1 MNGYILYQTKMYAS
15 GLFKKF
21 PIELSI
27 YITEYTDDYRI
38 RGCKQLSS
46 IVPEYN
52 EYQSLNNLP
61 CYTNKVT
68 SLCLFAKQYRR
79 EICNKFIENFLDE
92 TLYFR
97 EQYQLANGL
106 PEYRYSLENIIDIYM
121 IRISKYI
128 KNNPKYRSFELI
140 LLDSYDHNKIYNYFR
155 KILHSK
161 VF

>member
-1 MNGYILYQTKMYAS
+1 MYSS
-15 GLFKKF
+15 GLYKQL

-27 YITEYTDDYRI
+27 YITKYTDDYRI

-46 IVPEYN
+46 MIPKKKEYTL
-52 EYQSLNNLP
+52 LNNLP
-61 CYTNKVT
+61 CYTNKVM
-68 SLCLFAKQYRR
+68 SLRLFAKQYRR
-79 EICNKFIENFLDE
+79 EICNKFIENFLDD

-97 EQYQLANGL
+97 EQYQLTNGL
-106 PEYRYSLENIIDIYM
+106 PEYRESLENIIDIYM

-140 LLDSYDHNKIYNYFR
+140 LLDSYDNNKIYNYFR